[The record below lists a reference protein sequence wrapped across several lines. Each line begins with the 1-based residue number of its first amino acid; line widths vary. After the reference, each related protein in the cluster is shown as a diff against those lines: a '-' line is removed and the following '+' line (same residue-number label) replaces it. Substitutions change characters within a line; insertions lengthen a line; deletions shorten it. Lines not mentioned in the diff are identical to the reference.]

1 MGKNPSPKAP
11 KTTVQTIN
19 TSAAKGSSRKGTR
32 TNGGKKKQI
41 NYNTFQ
47 SCKYIV
53 I

>member
-19 TSAAKGSSRKGTR
+19 TSAAKGSSRKGT
-32 TNGGKKKQI
+32 GGKKKQI

>member
-32 TNGGKKKQI
+32 TNGGKKK
-41 NYNTFQ
+41 
-47 SCKYIV
+47 
-53 I
+53 